1 MIYVTAAVFYAFMA
15 LVVWDDTS
23 KENVDRPWW
32 LGPAPSPALRGV
44 FWFPIMLVALVQVAE
59 ELIREAG
66 SVIRPRR

>member
-1 MIYVTAAVFYAFMA
+1 MIYLTLAVFYAFMA

-23 KENVDRPWW
+23 KENARAPGWVHK
-32 LGPAPSPALRGV
+32 PSPALRGV
-44 FWFPIMLVALVQVAE
+44 FWFPIMLAALVQVAE